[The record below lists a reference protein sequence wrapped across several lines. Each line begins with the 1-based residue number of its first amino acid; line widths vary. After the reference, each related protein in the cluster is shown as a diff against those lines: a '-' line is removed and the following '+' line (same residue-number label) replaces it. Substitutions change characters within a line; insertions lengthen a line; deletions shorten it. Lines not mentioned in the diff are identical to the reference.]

1 MRNLKTT
8 TGMKVL
14 NGLTP
19 QINEK
24 QLWVHLL
31 AHNVIRL
38 LMAQAACHAGVDPR
52 ELSFKQTVQLC
63 IEWLARALSAMSDN
77 GRLFTLIAQ
86 CKVVN
91 RPGRLEP
98 RM

>member
-1 MRNLKTT
+1 ME
-8 TGMKVL
+8 VL
-14 NGLTP
+14 NDLTP
-19 QINEK
+19 QMNEK

-38 LMAQAACHAGVDPR
+38 LMEQAACRAGVDPR

-77 GRLFTLIAQ
+77 GWRGTLVAQ